1 MKITHEQNGII
12 TIVSVIGR
20 LDAGTAPQ
28 LIEYLDA
35 VLSEGHTQLVVSLAG
50 LDYTSSA
57 GLRVLLHTVKAVRDR
72 GGDLRVAA
80 VQQNVKKVFQISGL
94 TDVIQFYPDVAAAAA
109 GF

>member
-1 MKITHEQNGII
+1 VKITHEQNGAV

-20 LDAGTAPQ
+20 LDAVMAPQ

-35 VLSEGHTQLVVSLAG
+35 VLSAGHTQLVVSLAG

-57 GLRVLLHTVKAVRDR
+57 GLRVLLRTLKAVRDR

-94 TDVIQFYPDVAAAAA
+94 TDVIQFYADVAAAAA
-109 GF
+109 SF

>member
-35 VLSEGHTQLVVSLAG
+35 VPSEAYAVGCESRGFRLHQQRGLARIVAHG
-50 LDYTSSA
+50 Q
-57 GLRVLLHTVKAVRDR
+57 
-72 GGDLRVAA
+72 GGAR
-80 VQQNVKKVFQISGL
+80 SRR
-94 TDVIQFYPDVAAAAA
+94 
-109 GF
+109 